1 MKQDIIN
8 KVEVESEKFYIILNN
23 DNWDAKIKKY
33 IKMLSVR

>member
-23 DNWDAKIKKY
+23 DNWDAKTKKY